1 MDFGGVLLSLSGPFL
16 LLTIFALLLD
26 RAIRKHTGGT
36 GKRRIGFYPSNYA
49 LGLALRQIQTFVAPN
64 MEATISDTLKE
75 AAEAGDEGDPAD
87 PTIHLNRQLKR
98 IRNGE
103 QIDRLTTILRNDHAR
118 DEALVSQGR
127 GLR

>member
-1 MDFGGVLLSLSGPFL
+1 MDFAGVLLLLSGPFL

-26 RAIRKHTGGT
+26 RAIRKHTGGL
-36 GKRRIGFYPSNYA
+36 GKRRFGFYPTNYA

-64 MEATISDTLKE
+64 MEPTISDTLKE

-103 QIDRLTTILRNDHAR
+103 QIDRLTTILRNDR
-118 DEALVSQGR
+118 VR
-127 GLR
+127 G